1 MSPSIPNGVNPTL
14 TPVAAGPIRPFLIGH
29 IGSIHVLPL
38 LFHFTVHG
46 VKVAKPYE
54 ISRTIVLHI
63 KTNPKSAD
71 ILFAQSPSILPRR
84 ICIPGFSLNWFR
96 IPTDCHQFYRMTD
109 SSRGRRLQVLLRLR

>member
-54 ISRTIVLHI
+54 LSRTIVLHI
-63 KTNPKSAD
+63 KTNPKRAD
-71 ILFAQSPSILPRR
+71 ILFDHSDRKSVVVGTECVSTCR
-84 ICIPGFSLNWFR
+84 
-96 IPTDCHQFYRMTD
+96 
-109 SSRGRRLQVLLRLR
+109 SRWSA